1 VGADFVFVRPAD
13 SNGDSN
19 ARGLRWTL
27 ALALGE
33 DGVERGDRL
42 ALHGRRD
49 MAIEIQC
56 RADAG
61 VPEHWKQER
70 TCEVVQ
76 TDDATPGSAQS
87 GVRFRLDDGTEHR
100 SPSSAG
106 KQAMGGVACNGWR
119 FWSLQGDLKPAKEP
133 KAKKAKAEQ
142 QAKAPAKKAAKK
154 SAKKG
159 AQKTAKK
166 KSARMASSG
175 SYGCGACGQE
185 FPTMKLATAH
195 ALTHTAA

>member
-1 VGADFVFVRPAD
+1 M
-13 SNGDSN
+13 
-19 ARGLRWTL
+19 

-49 MAIEIQC
+49 MAIEIQR

-87 GVRFRLDDGTEHR
+87 GIRYRLDDGTEHK

-106 KQAMGGVACNGWR
+106 KAAMSGVACNGWR

-133 KAKKAKAEQ
+133 KVKRAAKSEKPAKAAKAATKKGAKKGAKKGKGAKKAKA
-142 QAKAPAKKAAKK
+142 
-154 SAKKG
+154 
-159 AQKTAKK
+159 
-166 KSARMASSG
+166 ARMASAG

-185 FPTMKLATAH
+185 FPTMKLATEH

>member
-1 VGADFVFVRPAD
+1 MPLENRNLEPGTTLV
-13 SNGDSN
+13 
-19 ARGLRWTL
+19 ARYK
-27 ALALGE
+27 
-33 DGVERGDRL
+33 
-42 ALHGRRD
+42 
-49 MAIEIQC
+49 
-56 RADAG
+56 
-61 VPEHWKQER
+61 KQER

-76 TDDATPGSAQS
+76 TDD

-119 FWSLQGDLKPAKEP
+119 FWSLQGDLKPATEP

-142 QAKAPAKKAAKK
+142 PAKAPAKKAAKK
-154 SAKKG
+154 TAAKKG
-159 AQKTAKK
+159 VKKAAKK

-185 FPTMKLATAH
+185 FPTMKLATEH

>member
-1 VGADFVFVRPAD
+1 MPLENRNLEPGTTLV
-13 SNGDSN
+13 
-19 ARGLRWTL
+19 ARYK
-27 ALALGE
+27 
-33 DGVERGDRL
+33 
-42 ALHGRRD
+42 
-49 MAIEIQC
+49 
-56 RADAG
+56 
-61 VPEHWKQER
+61 KQER

-76 TDDATPGSAQS
+76 TDE

-106 KQAMGGVACNGWR
+106 KAAMGGVACNGWR

-133 KAKKAKAEQ
+133 KAKKAKSEKP
-142 QAKAPAKKAAKK
+142 AKAPAKKPAAKK

-159 AQKTAKK
+159 KGAKK
-166 KSARMASSG
+166 AKDARMASGG

-185 FPTMKLATAH
+185 FPTMKKATEH

>member
-1 VGADFVFVRPAD
+1 M
-13 SNGDSN
+13 
-19 ARGLRWTL
+19 

-49 MAIEIQC
+49 MAIEIQR

-106 KQAMGGVACNGWR
+106 KQAMNGVACNGWR

-133 KAKKAKAEQ
+133 KAKKPEKPAKP
-142 QAKAPAKKAAKK
+142 AKAPAKATP
-154 SAKKG
+154 KKG
-159 AQKTAKK
+159 AKKTAKKAAKK
-166 KSARMASSG
+166 KSARMASTG

-185 FPTMKLATAH
+185 FPTMKKATEH